1 MGETLREFVLRLLM
15 SGILLEQNLTNNRKR
30 RKKNVDVEKEEKV
43 ENLTLKP
50 TVLAGP
56 SLLTRSKTRRYESVH
71 FGVVVVKLIVNSE
84 E

>member
-1 MGETLREFVLRLLM
+1 M

-30 RKKNVDVEKEEKV
+30 RKKNVDVEKDGESREFDL
-43 ENLTLKP
+43 EANGSSRSELINCSR
-50 TVLAGP
+50 

-71 FGVVVVKLIVNSE
+71 LGVVVVELIVNSE